1 MELSHGERWRWKDN
15 LDFTTLVGLDDL
27 VDPSEC
33 YLGTLVG
40 VKNNGWHTNST
51 SCCGRSSS
59 FAEERVQH
67 ARGCCL
73 TRHSWH
79 GEVMTLWRNMLVKG
93 TANMLR
99 GLALRVCWGVLRG
112 SRMRW
117 NSERWSWIRMTIV
130 SWVVLESIWT
140 RNKLELNSRISAI
153 KFNFSFTTCNNT

>member
-15 LDFTTLVGLDDL
+15 LDFTTLVGRDDL
-27 VDPSEC
+27 EDPSEC

-40 VKNNGWHTNST
+40 SRIMDDTRIST
-51 SCCGRSSS
+51 SCYGRSSS

-67 ARGCCL
+67 AKGCCL

-79 GEVMTLWRNMLVKG
+79 GEVMTLWRNMPVKG
-93 TANMLR
+93 TANVLR
-99 GLALRVCWGVLRG
+99 GLALRVCRGVLQG
-112 SRMRW
+112 SRRRW
-117 NSERWSWIRMTIV
+117 NSERCSWIRMTIV

-140 RNKLELNSRISAI
+140 RNKLKLNSRISAI